1 MKKVNKKNKKFSSVL
16 IMTILIIL
24 VIMFCVTYIFFGGS
38 KKASAREK
46 NKWGWEDPVSLKDTQ
61 ERITLDV
68 SRKTGNILLPVVNIG
83 CHGAYIRTTKATFIV
98 YILPSFTSW
107 REYSATFSNILF
119 GQIYYPDECCFLY
132 PKREYI
138 IVFQNCYDYKGQ
150 SEIILRNKSSAGH
163 INQKKGGESSK
174 SKEQK
179 SLLFLLQKRIFLVII
194 NIYLI

>member
-1 MKKVNKKNKKFSSVL
+1 MQRAKKRNKKFSSVFIMAIFL
-16 IMTILIIL
+16 ILAII
-24 VIMFCVTYIFFGGS
+24 FCFACIFFGGS
-38 KKASAREK
+38 KKALAKE

-68 SRKTGNILLPVVNIG
+68 SRKNGNVLLPVVNIG

-98 YILPSFTSW
+98 YILPSFTNW
-107 REYSATFSNILF
+107 REYSATFSNIFF

-163 INQKKGGESSK
+163 VKDKKGGETSK